1 MFEDRFGAAL
11 AQLEFQRQ
19 VEDRI
24 LSKMAELQQLRFAD
38 ADHGETLE
46 VTADLSA

>member
-1 MFEDRFGAAL
+1 L

-46 VTADLSA
+46 VSSGP